1 MLSKKNKLTTVEI
14 KNLFDKKGDNSFS
27 LKTVR
32 NNLFDVKTFSNVNS
46 DNSGDKKFAVILSG
60 KTFKKAVDRNKI
72 KRRINSILE
81 KKIEALNK
89 ENKQAFIL
97 IYPKKEIVNIQFQ
110 DLEKELYNVLNIN
123 F

>member
-14 KNLFDKKGDNSFS
+14 KNLFDKKDDNSFS

-32 NNLFDVKTFSNVNS
+32 NNLFDVKTFSNINS

-89 ENKQAFIL
+89 ENKQAFIF
-97 IYPKKEIVNIQFQ
+97 IYPKKEIINIQFQ

>member
-1 MLSKKNKLTTVEI
+1 MLSKKYKLTTVEI
-14 KNLFDKKGDNSFS
+14 KSLFEKKDINSFS

-32 NNLFDVKTFSNVNS
+32 NNLFDIKIFTNSNI
-46 DNSGDKKFAVILSG
+46 GDKKFAVILSG

-97 IYPKKEIVNIQFQ
+97 IYPKKEIINIQFQ
-110 DLEKELYNVLNIN
+110 DLEKELYNILNIN